1 MMEDT
6 RRSHQAAGRD
16 WVRMGSAFRDLSTAS
31 VSVRPAARHRH
42 IEMERHVDVTMT
54 ELPILTEPLQL
65 VEVERI
71 TGLNSKA
78 ARTFCDA
85 VGGMRCGSLWQ
96 LPVDRMPWSYH
107 QSRGAN
113 SDRFVPIPADNFDS
127 ELVRDGSDDGD
138 TLTGMIPLLTERD
151 AAIRLR
157 VTLNDLNALLENGDL
172 SYLVIGGEIRITD
185 EDIRDLVRRTRT
197 QESALPRRSDHECK
211 LC

>member
-1 MMEDT
+1 
-6 RRSHQAAGRD
+6 
-16 WVRMGSAFRDLSTAS
+16 
-31 VSVRPAARHRH
+31 
-42 IEMERHVDVTMT
+42 MT

-65 VEVERI
+65 LEIERI
-71 TGLNSKA
+71 TGLSSKA
-78 ARTFCDA
+78 ARTFCHA

-127 ELVRDGSDDGD
+127 ELVRDGSDHGD
-138 TLTGMIPLLTERD
+138 TLTGMVLLLTERD

-172 SYLVIGGEIRITD
+172 SYLVIGGEIRIT
-185 EDIRDLVRRTRT
+185 EADIRGLVRRMRA

-211 LC
+211 L

>member
-1 MMEDT
+1 
-6 RRSHQAAGRD
+6 
-16 WVRMGSAFRDLSTAS
+16 
-31 VSVRPAARHRH
+31 
-42 IEMERHVDVTMT
+42 
-54 ELPILTEPLQL
+54 
-65 VEVERI
+65 
-71 TGLNSKA
+71 
-78 ARTFCDA
+78 
-85 VGGMRCGSLWQ
+85 MRCGSLWQ
-96 LPVDRMPWSYH
+96 LPVERMPWSYH
-107 QSRGAN
+107 LSRGAN

-172 SYLVIGGEIRITD
+172 SYLVIGGEIRITV

-211 LC
+211 FC

>member
-1 MMEDT
+1 
-6 RRSHQAAGRD
+6 
-16 WVRMGSAFRDLSTAS
+16 
-31 VSVRPAARHRH
+31 
-42 IEMERHVDVTMT
+42 MT

-65 VEVERI
+65 LEIERI

-127 ELVRDGSDDGD
+127 GLVRDGSDDGD

-151 AAIRLR
+151 AAVRLR

-185 EDIRDLVRRTRT
+185 DDIRDLVRRTRT
-197 QESALPRRSDHECK
+197 QEAALPRRSDHECK
-211 LC
+211 L